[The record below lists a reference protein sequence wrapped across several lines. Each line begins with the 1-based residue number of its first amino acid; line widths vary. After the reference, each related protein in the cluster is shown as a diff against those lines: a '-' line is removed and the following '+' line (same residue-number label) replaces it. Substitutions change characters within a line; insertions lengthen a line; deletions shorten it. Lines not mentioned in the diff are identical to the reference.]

1 MIELFTLKLYN
12 FNKISQNYTILKRF
26 SGLNI
31 FKKPK
36 TNLLNEA
43 RFYSNKPWA
52 PVLFYKNP
60 DIDKVIILQ
69 NNANKSGIYMWTNLI
84 TGKRYVGSSVN
95 LKRRFLEYYNVNRL
109 MQNNNMAINRA
120 LLKYGYSNFTLSIL
134 EYCDIKMLMSR
145 EKHYFVLL
153 KPEYNLALEPGSPS
167 RGKGKFV
174 SEETKDKIRL
184 AAKNMTLETRVRMS
198 VGQKTGQFLEV
209 TDKLSGK
216 KTVYHAIRTAAKAL
230 NIDKRVI
237 ENYLY
242 LNQETPSLNR
252 YIFTKIGKPS
262 VKVNDLQTK
271 SLSLEVTN
279 IEAGSIKTI
288 YPSIGSAARVLGL
301 HQGSISLYLKEG
313 RKKPFKGRYIFKLI
327 VN

>member
-1 MIELFTLKLYN
+1 MIELFTLKLSN
-12 FNKISQNYTILKRF
+12 FNKTSQNYKGF

-31 FKKPK
+31 TKKPK
-36 TNLLNEA
+36 INLLLNKA

-52 PVLFYKNP
+52 PVLFYKNT
-60 DIDKVIILQ
+60 DTDKVIILQ
-69 NNANKSGIYMWTNLI
+69 DNANKSGIYMWTNLT

-95 LKRRFLEYYNVNRL
+95 LKRRFLQYYNVNRL
-109 MQNNNMAINRA
+109 MQNDSMVINRA
-120 LLKYGYSNFTLSIL
+120 LLKYGYSNFSLSIL
-134 EYCDIKMLMSR
+134 EYCDIKMLMLR

-209 TDKLSGK
+209 TDILSGK

-230 NIDKRVI
+230 NIDKRKI

-242 LNQETPSLNR
+242 LNQETPVLNK
-252 YIFTKIGKPS
+252 YIFTKIGKPR
-262 VKVNDLQTK
+262 VKINNLQTK

-279 IEAGSIKTI
+279 IEVGSKAI
-288 YPSIGSAARVLGL
+288 YPSIGSAARALGL
-301 HQGSISLYLKEG
+301 YQGSISLYLKEE
-313 RKKPFKGRYIFKLI
+313 RKNPFKGKYIFKLI
-327 VN
+327 IN